1 VPLPP
6 RVEDAA
12 MRALV
17 TAASKHGATA
27 EIAAAI
33 GEGLRRRGLEVAVVP
48 AELAGSVSGYDA
60 VVLGS
65 AVYGGHWL
73 PPALELAERSAAA
86 LRSHPVWLFSSGPVG
101 DPSRKLVQK
110 MGVDPVELPKL
121 TAAVAPRGHR
131 TFSGRLARKN
141 LPFVQR
147 AALFFFRGLEGDFRD
162 WDEIDAWA
170 GAIAESLMATPAPA
184 HL

>member
-73 PPALELAERSAAA
+73 KPATELATHARDAFRSKQ
-86 LRSHPVWLFSSGPVG
+86 VWLYSSGPVG
-101 DPSRKLVQK
+101 DPSRKLAQK
-110 MGVDPVELPKL
+110 MGADPVELPKL
-121 TAAVAPRGHR
+121 TAAVHPREHR
-131 TFSGRLARKN
+131 MFSGRLERRN
-141 LPFVQR
+141 LPFFQR

-170 GAIAESLMATPAPA
+170 EAIAESLMAAPAPA